1 MSCSTR
7 TVVVS
12 LLTLPWLLGAR
23 VPASPVSPVSPVSL
37 ASDEEE
43 IRDSRARSNAAI
55 ARHDAAGVA
64 ETFMDDVTVV
74 ASIGSR
80 DTGKADN
87 RAAFERIFRDRPDVR
102 YLRQPEDVSVFPA
115 WAVASER
122 GRWTGSW
129 TDADGG
135 VRISGTYL
143 AQWRK
148 VAGRW
153 LIQAELFVPIDC
165 ESEGG
170 YCREHP

>member
-1 MSCSTR
+1 MSYSTR
-7 TVVVS
+7 TVAVS

-23 VPASPVSPVSPVSL
+23 VPSTPI
-37 ASDEEE
+37 SDEGE
-43 IRDSRARSNAAI
+43 IRDLRARSNAAI

-64 ETFMDDVTVV
+64 ETFMEDVTVV
-74 ASIGSR
+74 SSTGSR
-80 DTGKADN
+80 ETGKADN

-102 YLRQPEDVSVFPA
+102 YLRQPEGVAVFPA

-129 TDADGG
+129 TDTGG
-135 VRISGTYL
+135 EIQISGTYL

-153 LIQAELFVPIDC
+153 LIQAELFVPIVCD
-165 ESEGG
+165 STGG
-170 YCREHP
+170 SYCREHP